1 MTDQNRSGGK
11 DCSSIC
17 YSIMETVAAR
27 WAGAPEVGDA
37 ELDLKRS
44 RRVGEQ
50 DRRGRG
56 TG

>member
-27 WAGAPEVGDA
+27 WAGAPEIGDA